1 MKVIY
6 TVIVAIIVLFIITF
20 SLENTAPVKLGYHG
34 FDFFKRSLP
43 TYMLIFLSFLAGVIF
58 TGFMGIVERF
68 RLTRT
73 INRLNKTIR
82 DLRREMK
89 ANESE
94 HKSNNTNDNGNP
106 PCIEVGEKT
115 TPPSS
120 EASL

>member
-6 TVIVAIIVLFIITF
+6 TVILALLVMFVITF
-20 SLENTAPVKLGYHG
+20 SLENTGTVELKYY
-34 FDFFKRSLP
+34 DYFKRSIP
-43 TYMLIFLSFLAGVIF
+43 TYMLLFIAFLAGVIF

-89 ANESE
+89 ATE
-94 HKSNNTNDNGNP
+94 NP
-106 PCIEVGEKT
+106 PYIETDRKT
-115 TPPSS
+115 QIAPNKEP
-120 EASL
+120 E

>member
-6 TVIVAIIVLFIITF
+6 TVIVAIFVMFIITF
-20 SLENTAPVKLGYHG
+20 SLENTDPVHLRYYD
-34 FDFFKRSLP
+34 FDFFKQSLP
-43 TYMLIFLSFLAGVIF
+43 AYMLIFIAFLAGVIF

-89 ANESE
+89 TNE
-94 HKSNNTNDNGNP
+94 NP
-106 PCIEVGEKT
+106 PYIENGEKT
-115 TPPSS
+115 IPPPR
-120 EASL
+120 EEIL

>member
-6 TVIVAIIVLFIITF
+6 TVIVAIFIMFVITF
-20 SLENTAPVKLGYHG
+20 SLENTIPIRLRYY
-34 FDFFKRSLP
+34 DFFERWLP
-43 TYMLIFLSFLAGVIF
+43 TYMLIFIAFLAGVIF

-89 ANESE
+89 ANE
-94 HKSNNTNDNGNP
+94 NP
-106 PCIEVGEKT
+106 PCIENGDKSIPPPGE
-115 TPPSS
+115 
-120 EASL
+120 EIL

>member
-6 TVIVAIIVLFIITF
+6 TIIVAIVVMFIITF
-20 SLENTAPVKLGYHG
+20 SLENTAPVNLHYIGL
-34 FDFFKRSLP
+34 DFFNGSLP

-89 ANESE
+89 VNENSPYSE
-94 HKSNNTNDNGNP
+94 EAG
-106 PCIEVGEKT
+106 KT
-115 TPPSS
+115 IQPSR
-120 EASL
+120 EEIL